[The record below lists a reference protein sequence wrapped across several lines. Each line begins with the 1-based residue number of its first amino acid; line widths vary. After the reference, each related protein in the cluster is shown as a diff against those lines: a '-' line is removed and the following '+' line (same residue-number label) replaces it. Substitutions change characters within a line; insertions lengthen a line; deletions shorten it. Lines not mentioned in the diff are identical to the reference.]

1 MTALPSTV
9 LAGGLAVV
17 GVVSA
22 GPGSAVLAH
31 ARWPE
36 RSPAGALVL
45 WQALCL
51 CAGLSFTGAAL
62 VLAAAPLDRSLP
74 AALIAMA
81 RNALDGSPF
90 RGLSWWEAALLVL
103 AVIFACTLLAVLM
116 RCFGLALR
124 RRTAHRELL
133 DLLTGSATTD
143 DVRVLD
149 HTAPAAYSLPGWHT
163 RLVLTAGLLRL
174 LTPAQLTAVVAHERA
189 HLTSHHDL
197 LLLPFQAWAAALG
210 RLPGVRAARQ
220 SVAALAEMQ
229 ADDAAAR
236 VVDSATVASAL
247 TSVALA
253 QADAAAST
261 SGASELP
268 DVGATA
274 VVRRVSRLRE
284 PHPLPAARVAL
295 VYLSALALLVIP
307 TSLLL
312 FGRS

>member
-17 GVVSA
+17 GVVAA
-22 GPGSAVLAH
+22 GPGSAVLAR
-31 ARWPE
+31 ASWPE
-36 RSPAGALVL
+36 RSPAGALAL

-51 CAGLSFTGAAL
+51 CAGLSFTGAAMA
-62 VLAAAPLDRSLP
+62 LAAAPLGRSLP

-81 RNALDGSPF
+81 RNTFNGSPF
-90 RGLSWWEAALLVL
+90 RGLSFWRAALLVL
-103 AVIFACTLLAVLM
+103 AVIFACTLLAVLI
-116 RCFGLALR
+116 RCFVLALR

-133 DLLTGSATTD
+133 DLLTGSATSD

-210 RLPGVRAARQ
+210 RVPGVYAAQR

-236 VVDSATVASAL
+236 LSGTDTVASAL
-247 TSVALA
+247 TTVALA
-253 QADAAAST
+253 QVDARAAT
-261 SGASELP
+261 SRASELP
-268 DVGATA
+268 DVVATA

-312 FGRS
+312 FGRG